1 MFDKCTGRKVNTVD
15 GPITLV
21 NGFILSGGKTAS
33 ALEKA
38 KTTVLLALVA
48 AAVGAAA
55 VGALVVALGRLLRV
69 TVLVDTATGTG
80 IRLGHLYLGQSK

>member
-55 VGALVVALGRLLRV
+55 VALVVALLRLLRI